1 MPRFYFHFAS
11 KDRFVHDDQG
21 ADIEGLASAHLHALR
36 LIVRTLRFM
45 DGAEPE
51 RWTVQVADD
60 KGHVRLAVLFPSVER
75 RDSTLGRRP
84 RAPAAFPV
92 GAPNDEDAPTVL
104 RGYRGG
110 ASRRHTN
117 LGSARARALNPPALP
132 DLRGAG

>member
-60 KGHVRLAVLFPSVER
+60 KGHVRLTVLFPSVER

-92 GAPNDEDAPTVL
+92 GAPNDEDTPSVL
-104 RGYRGG
+104 RGYAAALRAGTQTWE
-110 ASRRHTN
+110 APRREH
-117 LGSARARALNPPALP
+117 
-132 DLRGAG
+132 

>member
-21 ADIEGLASAHLHALR
+21 ADLEGLASAHLHALR

-60 KGHVRLAVLFPSVER
+60 KGHVRLTVLFPSVER

-92 GAPNDEDAPTVL
+92 GAPNDEDTPTVL
-104 RGYRGG
+104 RGY
-110 ASRRHTN
+110 ARRFAPARNPGKRPGESTEP
-117 LGSARARALNPPALP
+117 ARAGRPP
-132 DLRGAG
+132 RRR